1 MIKSTTSAR
10 VRYGETDQ
18 MGYVYY
24 GNYPQ
29 FFEVGRV
36 ELFRS
41 IGMSYKQIEDFGI
54 FLPVSELHIKYVKP
68 GRYDDELLITTRVKD
83 LPTGVR
89 IFFEY
94 EIHNQNGELLTT
106 GDTTLFFLNKETGKI
121 CRCPEKI
128 LEIMKPYFES

>member
-1 MIKSTTSAR
+1 MIKVTTNVR

-29 FFEVGRV
+29 YFEVGRV

-41 IGMSYKQIEDFGI
+41 IGLPYKDIEEMGVM
-54 FLPVSELHIKYVKP
+54 LPVSDLSVKYIKPAK
-68 GRYDDELLITTRVKD
+68 YDDELFVTTFIKNI
-83 LPTGVR
+83 PQGAR

-94 EIHNQNGELLTT
+94 EIKNQENILLTI
-106 GDTTLFFLNKETGKI
+106 GETTLYFMDKKSGKI
-121 CRCPEKI
+121 LRCPEQI
-128 LEIMKPYFES
+128 LKVIKPFFE

>member
-1 MIKSTTSAR
+1 MIKVTTKVR

-29 FFEVGRV
+29 YFEVGRV

-41 IGMSYKQIEDFGI
+41 IGLPYKYIEEMGVM
-54 FLPVSELHIKYVKP
+54 LPVSDLSVKYIKP
-68 GRYDDELLITTRVKD
+68 ATYDDELFITTFIKNI
-83 LPTGVR
+83 PQGAR

-94 EIHNQNGELLTT
+94 EIKNQEGILLTK
-106 GDTTLFFLNKETGKI
+106 GDTTLYFMDKKSGKI
-121 CRCPEKI
+121 LRCPEQI
-128 LEIMKPYFES
+128 LEIMKPFFE